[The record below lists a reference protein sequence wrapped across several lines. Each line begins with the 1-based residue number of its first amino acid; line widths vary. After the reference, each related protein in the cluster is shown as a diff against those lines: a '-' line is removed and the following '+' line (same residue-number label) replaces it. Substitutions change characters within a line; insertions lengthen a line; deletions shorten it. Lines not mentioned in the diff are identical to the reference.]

1 MQSPLQLLSSV
12 VNILIAINI
21 VMFIGTSGNQ
31 SGLNDLLAL
40 HFYKNENYQVWQYV
54 THMFMHGSLTHL
66 LFNMLA
72 LWMFGTQLERVLGK
86 SRFLL
91 FYFACGIG
99 AALIYNAVNQ
109 FQFNEVYDILVNAG
123 ISSAE
128 ISSMIA
134 QQVYPP
140 NILSADQASTMLNI
154 YHAPMVGASGAIYGV
169 LVAYALT
176 FPNAKLMLI
185 FIPYPIAAKYFV
197 PVLIGIDLFSGV
209 TGFSLFGG
217 GVAHFAHVGGAI
229 IGFILMILWR
239 NLIKKGQ
246 SFNNF

>member
-40 HFYKNENYQVWQYV
+40 HFSQNENYHVWQYV
-54 THMFMHGSLTHL
+54 THMFMHGSLPHL
-66 LFNMLA
+66 LFNMFA
-72 LWMFGTQLERVLGK
+72 LWMFGTQLEKVLGK
-86 SRFLL
+86 SRFIL

-123 ISSAE
+123 ISTAE

-140 NILSADQASTMLNI
+140 KILSADQASTMLNI

-197 PVLIGIDLFSGV
+197 PVLIAIDLFSGV

-229 IGFILMILWR
+229 IGFILMLVWR
-239 NLIKKGQ
+239 NIIKRSQ
-246 SFNNF
+246 SYTGF

>member
-1 MQSPLQLLSSV
+1 MQSPLQLLTSV
-12 VNILIAINI
+12 VNILIAINVI
-21 VMFIGTSGNQ
+21 IFIGTSGNAEL
-31 SGLNDLLAL
+31 SDTLAL
-40 HFYKNENYQVWQYV
+40 HFSKNEEFQIWQYI
-54 THMFMHGSLTHL
+54 THMFMHGSMSHL

-72 LWMFGTQLERVLGK
+72 LWMFGTLLEEVLGK
-86 SRFLL
+86 TRFTL

-99 AALIYNAVNQ
+99 AALIYNTVNQ
-109 FQFNEVYDILVNAG
+109 FQFNEIYNILLNAG
-123 ISSAE
+123 VSHAE
-128 ISSMIA
+128 IKSMLA

-140 NILSADQASTMLNI
+140 KILSADQALTILNI

-176 FPNAKLMLI
+176 FPNAKLMLF

-217 GVAHFAHVGGAI
+217 GIAHFAHVGGAI
-229 IGFILMILWR
+229 IGFILMLLWR
-239 NLIKKGQ
+239 NKINKKKA
-246 SFNNF
+246 FMHF